1 MLIFRV
7 LSESLNNLYLSCSV
21 RSRVLLGNNH
31 LFRFNDPTKEQANS
45 AAIDWEFAQ
54 RELAVATGQ
63 GSIILDAEREKQA
76 EEMKKRMEELEE
88 KFKRDREEA
97 RLKIE
102 AQQAALEDQNQKLN
116 ALGGKEREEAQRQL
130 DLERAAL
137 REQQHQLEEK
147 LKAQAAEA
155 EAAKAEEE
163 KKLKERDILH
173 DRILALLPMITETN
187 GICDELGRGIKFDLK
202 IVPWTTFMGEK
213 PKSSSGR
220 RASIID
226 HQVDAQGILAV
237 RLSDGS
243 HRDRLWTQDKFLDR
257 IYAIRDY
264 YHASVMMDESNM
276 VEDPFTDEAVSVL
289 VGHAHIYL
297 DSLYHLI
304 DIDFSTSVIDYK
316 GKVEGELSVRIRLS
330 DENDIPFCN
339 PDGSPVDSVE
349 QLLDRGAKVHLEVLS
364 GRGFP
369 SHLDAFRIEFKFYDN
384 AEVFGGKAV
393 GGNTPNPQFGLLQTF
408 TIVLDEAMTEHLLM
422 DALTLQVWA
431 EDAGVD
437 FGKGGPVGKSGK
449 KQLEEEKKQL
459 QLKEQRL
466 QELENALLAPQATK
480 SGANKHNVMV
490 IEEEEDGEDDHMM
503 MMGSGSVALSQQSS
517 SGPDLAPRLKQAEE
531 ETRKARSEATAAQQ
545 EIERLTKLLSRQ
557 GSVTSK

>member
-1 MLIFRV
+1 M
-7 LSESLNNLYLSCSV
+7 C
-21 RSRVLLGNNH
+21 RVLLGNNH
-31 LFRFNDPTKEQANS
+31 LFRFNDPTKEQAN
-45 AAIDWEFAQ
+45 ATVIDWEFAQ
-54 RELAVATGQ
+54 RELAVATAQ
-63 GSIILDAEREKQA
+63 GSLIIDAEREKQA

-88 KFKRDREEA
+88 KFKKDREEA

-137 REQQHQLEEK
+137 KEQQQQLEEK

-163 KKLKERDILH
+163 KKMKERDILH

-187 GICDELGRGIKFDLK
+187 GICDELDRGIKFDLK
-202 IVPWTTFMGEK
+202 IVPRTTFLGEK
-213 PKSSSGR
+213 PKSSNGR
-220 RASIID
+220 RSSI
-226 HQVDAQGILAV
+226 VDYSAEAESVLAV

-243 HRDRLWTQDKFLDR
+243 HRDRLWTQEKFLDR

-264 YHASVMMDESNM
+264 YHACVMMDESSM
-276 VEDPFTDEAVSVL
+276 SDDPFIDDAVSVL

-304 DIDFSTSVIDYK
+304 DIDFSTAVIDYK
-316 GKVEGELSVRIRLS
+316 GKVDGELSVRMRLT
-330 DENDIPFCN
+330 DENDIPFN
-339 PDGSPVDSVE
+339 NSDGSPVDSVE
-349 QLLDRGAKVHLEVLS
+349 QLLDRSAKIHLEVLS

-369 SHLDAFRIEFKFYDN
+369 SHLGAFRLEFKFYESP
-384 AEVFGGKAV
+384 EVFRSDSSDGK
-393 GGNTPNPQFGLLQTF
+393 TPNPHFGLTQTF
-408 TIVLDEAMTEHLLM
+408 TITLDDEMTEYLLM

-431 EDAGVD
+431 EDAGID
-437 FGKGGPVGKSGK
+437 FGKGGTGSKSGK

-466 QELENALLAPQATK
+466 QELENALLAPQASRPK
-480 SGANKHNVMV
+480 SGVNKHNVMV
-490 IEEEEDGEDDHMM
+490 IEEEEDGDDNDMM
-503 MMGSGSVALSQQSS
+503 IGSGSVARSQQLP
-517 SGPDLAPRLKQAEE
+517 PDLAPRLKQAEE
-531 ETRKARSEATAAQQ
+531 EARKAKSEAAAAQQ
-545 EIERLTKLLSRQ
+545 EIERLTKLLSRR
-557 GSVTSK
+557 GSSSSSTTPKK